1 MENKVK
7 EFKRNELLISIILIV
22 IYSALFTLGE
32 KLSARVGIHSSATAV
47 FNWGLS
53 FVLLLWIRRE
63 NLLQYYGL
71 CAIVLK
77 RTGKVIGS
85 DSVRYDA
92 DLGGFTFGY
101 NVNRRYWGNGYA
113 TEAAKAM
120 ISWARKELGVTV
132 FIAVYAD
139 DNVASGNVI
148 RGTVNLYAQNSM
160 QAV

>member
-32 KLSARVGIHSSATAV
+32 KLSAWVGIHSSATAV

-71 CAIVLK
+71 CAI
-77 RTGKVIGS
+77 TGICLIPGIQS
-85 DSVRYDA
+85 W
-92 DLGGFTFGY
+92 
-101 NVNRRYWGNGYA
+101 NRRIQS
-113 TEAAKAM
+113 KKLP
-120 ISWARKELGVTV
+120 SC
-132 FIAVYAD
+132 IADHERNLPYRAHVY
-139 DNVASGNVI
+139 S
-148 RGTVNLYAQNSM
+148 L
-160 QAV
+160 